1 MKNCIDVH
9 NEDMLYNWTNRASM
23 SISKAD
29 RPFRVAKEMHIG
41 IVQALIDVCSKVGSF
56 IVDLSTSKN
65 MCFSSKNSQSLHQK
79 KSLTIFH
86 LVGNNFKA
94 YQSLR
99 RHIMALE

>member
-1 MKNCIDVH
+1 MSSSGIKRFVFSSPFDEFVKNCIDVR

-23 SISKAD
+23 SISKVG

-65 MCFSSKNSQSLHQK
+65 MCFSSKNSQSLQQK
-79 KSLTIFH
+79 NL
-86 LVGNNFKA
+86 
-94 YQSLR
+94 
-99 RHIMALE
+99 